1 MAQAPKTS
9 GKGSRRDARS
19 SAIFGEVLR
28 TFRTQKG
35 LTQEELAI
43 ECEMDRAYVSELER
57 GLKEPCLS
65 TILKLAAELEVPVA
79 DIMSQVESQVRLI
92 R

>member
-1 MAQAPKTS
+1 MAQASRTS

-28 TFRTQKG
+28 AFRTRRG

-65 TILKLAAELEVPVA
+65 TILKLADKLDVPVA
-79 DIMSQVESQVRLI
+79 DIMSQVESQVRAT